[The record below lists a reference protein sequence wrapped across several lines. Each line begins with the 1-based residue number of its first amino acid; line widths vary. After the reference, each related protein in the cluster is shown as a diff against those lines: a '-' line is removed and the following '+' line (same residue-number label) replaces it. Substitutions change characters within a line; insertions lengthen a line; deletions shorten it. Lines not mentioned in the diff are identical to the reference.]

1 MKTKLET
8 AGAQAAAMT
17 ANNQERIWTMGIRS
31 QEKDELRRE
40 KQEAQKAAEFWR
52 GMFWS
57 IGMPA
62 VFAAVYLVYMT
73 FPRG

>member
-17 ANNQERIWTMGIRS
+17 AGNQERIWTMGIRS

-40 KQEAQKAAEFWR
+40 KQEAQKAAEFW
-52 GMFWS
+52 GVMFWS

-62 VFAAVYLVYMT
+62 VFAAAYLVYMT

>member
-1 MKTKLET
+1 MKVTLET